1 MVTVPQNNRPA
12 TTSWQRRDGYR
23 RNDAKRQV
31 GGETTAAITTPG
43 VSDKSARQTHN
54 GKLTM
59 AATEAPNSSN
69 TKAQVTSK
77 EETWACAFLYSLLE
91 LAETLVALLK

>member
-1 MVTVPQNNRPA
+1 MPQNNRPV
-12 TTSWQRRDGYR
+12 TTGWQRRDGYR

-31 GGETTAAITTPG
+31 SGETTAAITTPG

-54 GKLTM
+54 GKPTV

-69 TKAQVTSK
+69 TKAQVTPNEK
-77 EETWACAFLYSLLE
+77 TWACVFYIRF
-91 LAETLVALLK
+91 